1 MVIRTSF
8 MQDIENNQWKEAQF
22 LFMTKMAGRSEIGL

>member
-1 MVIRTSF
+1 MDKWVDKVMVIRTGF

-22 LFMTKMAGRSEIGL
+22 YLWQM